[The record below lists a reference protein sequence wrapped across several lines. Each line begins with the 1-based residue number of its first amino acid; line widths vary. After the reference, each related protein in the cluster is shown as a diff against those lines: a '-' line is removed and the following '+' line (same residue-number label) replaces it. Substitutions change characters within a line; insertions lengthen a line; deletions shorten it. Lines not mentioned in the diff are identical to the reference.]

1 MAESTDSDSP
11 TQQPAEDMHWGFSY
25 LREDIQDIRLEFRG
39 QIQEVRL
46 EFRGQ
51 IQEVRAEVQGGRRE
65 TQQLRE
71 EVRGEIREVRSEMR
85 ELRKDI
91 ATRFNLT
98 IGAMMTLAVGIAAL
112 IKV

>member
-11 TQQPAEDMHWGFSY
+11 TQQPADDMHWGFSY

-39 QIQEVRL
+39 QIQD
-46 EFRGQ
+46 
-51 IQEVRAEVQGGRRE
+51 VRAEVQGARRQ

-71 EVRGEIREVRSEMR
+71 EVRGEFREVRSDMR
-85 ELRKDI
+85 ELRKDM
-91 ATRFNLT
+91 ATRFNYT
-98 IGAMMTLAVGIAAL
+98 IGAMVTLAVGIAAL